1 MVLPLVK
8 LGFLAVKQIAK
19 PVAQRLKNQAL
30 NSPRWQRA
38 LVATGRRLHYNKL
51 QIERIADGKAL
62 LKRERAPVL
71 ERKQALMDGADFLA
85 EMVIYGV
92 SASILGIEYWTSRK
106 KDLAKAAKEAAK
118 EATTQRL
125 KEANEE
131 LQWQEFR
138 QLNLRVAELN
148 GRVAELE
155 AARSEAAGSGGGECW
170 TRSLHKNFQV
180 FVAFSDEHATQF
192 HTSEEP
198 PSRELRL
205 TARENSHHRRGLLG
219 DCRFLACAAVR
230 CGSVLCCWRPRWPL
244 ANRCAIA
251 ASNRAHAARRPGLG
265 IIARRRARHARA
277 RLTAAR
283 SRAGLDGAGPMA
295 IRSPNDGPAMATAR
309 PPRPRRA
316 AAEDAGGVRRPS
328 SRADVRVACLHGVRR
343 HKGCSINNDD
353 LRTCVRRSCFARR
366 ASSRP
371 ACMTTGGRRYKP
383 NDDPP

>member
-71 ERKQALMDGADFLA
+71 EQKQALMDGADFLA

-118 EATTQRL
+118 EAETQRL

-155 AARSEAAGSGGGECW
+155 AARSGGGW
-170 TRSLHKNFQV
+170 FR
-180 FVAFSDEHATQF
+180 
-192 HTSEEP
+192 
-198 PSRELRL
+198 RLR
-205 TARENSHHRRGLLG
+205 
-219 DCRFLACAAVR
+219 
-230 CGSVLCCWRPRWPL
+230 VLD
-244 ANRCAIA
+244 
-251 ASNRAHAARRPGLG
+251 S
-265 IIARRRARHARA
+265 
-277 RLTAAR
+277 
-283 SRAGLDGAGPMA
+283 
-295 IRSPNDGPAMATAR
+295 
-309 PPRPRRA
+309 
-316 AAEDAGGVRRPS
+316 
-328 SRADVRVACLHGVRR
+328 
-343 HKGCSINNDD
+343 
-353 LRTCVRRSCFARR
+353 
-366 ASSRP
+366 
-371 ACMTTGGRRYKP
+371 
-383 NDDPP
+383 